1 MTVAAAQPDQGT
13 KTPHDPSTL
22 HAAPPTG
29 DNALERLEQTLGDEL
44 AHRLVDSLA
53 GDHPMRSRLPAGRRG
68 RSSP

>member
-1 MTVAAAQPDQGT
+1 MTAAAQPAQGT
-13 KTPHDPSTL
+13 QIPHEPSTL
-22 HAAPPTG
+22 HAPPSTG

-53 GDHPMRSRLPAGRRG
+53 GDHPMRSRLRAGRRG

>member
-1 MTVAAAQPDQGT
+1 MSAAAAQPDQGT
-13 KTPHDPSTL
+13 QTPDDPSTL
-22 HAAPPTG
+22 NATPLTG
-29 DNALERLEQTLGDEL
+29 DKALERLEETLGDEL